1 MWRLI
6 SVIDQKVFVIYLFFV
21 VVGAQVLLKKI
32 KRRVLIANFMQIVN
46 Y

>member
-32 KRRVLIANFMQIVN
+32 WVLIANFMQIVN